1 MPNDAEQI
9 RSPPRRPKST
19 LMFSLFA
26 GVEYWMKG
34 EEDIEPEAEE
44 HNPGVNSVNGKGVC
58 ISEV

>member
-1 MPNDAEQI
+1 
-9 RSPPRRPKST
+9 
-19 LMFSLFA
+19 MFSLFA